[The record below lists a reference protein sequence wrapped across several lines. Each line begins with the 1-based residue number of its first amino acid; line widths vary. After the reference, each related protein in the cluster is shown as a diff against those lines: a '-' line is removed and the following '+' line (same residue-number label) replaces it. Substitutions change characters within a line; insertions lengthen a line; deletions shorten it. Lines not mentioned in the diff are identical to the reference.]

1 MVRSVRGTCW
11 RTALIALLA
20 MPFSDIAA
28 REPTLEDALAAPAAD
43 LVQSYMFT
51 HSVVHSS
58 IPMAEM
64 GVTVHLGREKITKS
78 NAAQKKK
85 KYQRRLDIYTEAI
98 NQRGFDDV
106 TGQYVGKSTKSCER
120 SGAFW
125 LGSVGTDAVREITI
139 NQDWAGITV
148 ALSMIERGE
157 TFDFEVTGFVLE
169 SSLVLMDPMNSDFYV
184 LGRVKDGRIELRPDP
199 RVVDAWP
206 KWAGPPDRADVENC
220 RVDLDLVA
228 R

>member
-1 MVRSVRGTCW
+1 MVRDFRGVGL
-11 RTALIALLA
+11 RAAVIALVA
-20 MPFSDIAA
+20 MLSAEIAA

-43 LVQSYMFT
+43 LIQSYMFT

-64 GVTVHLGREKITKS
+64 GVTVHLGSEKITER
-78 NAAQKKK
+78 NAAKKLK

-98 NQRGFDDV
+98 NQRGFDNV
-106 TGQYVGKSTKSCER
+106 MGRYVGQSTKSCEH

-125 LGSVGTDAVREITI
+125 LGSIGTDSVRDIVI
-139 NQDWAGITV
+139 AQDWAGITV
-148 ALSMIERGE
+148 TLTMVEQGE
-157 TFDFEVTGFVLE
+157 AFDFEVSGFVLE
-169 SSLVLMDPMNSDFYV
+169 SSLVLMDPMNSDYYIRGEV
-184 LGRVKDGRIELRPDP
+184 LDGRIELRPDP

-206 KWAGPPDRADVENC
+206 AWAGPPDRADVENC
-220 RVDLDLVA
+220 RVDLVA